1 MFEHIGTG
9 NKTADKMLA
18 DVMKVSNR
26 NKETFKLGEKVI
38 YQLTSD
44 KLIKALGA
52 RGSYAVAFTP
62 NQKSFFG
69 KEPKKKKVFII
80 EESGHP
86 QNISKIIR
94 QHEIGHFI
102 NDHKGGKRCL
112 KHEFEA
118 DSYMAKSC
126 GKKNSIDALSYIQK
140 TCNAPVLSYSR
151 LEILLRQ
158 AKILVSK

>member
-1 MFEHIGTG
+1 MFEHISTG

-18 DVMKVSNR
+18 DAMKVSNR

-102 NDHKGGKRCL
+102 NDHKAEKDVSNMNLRLIVIWLRAVEKR
-112 KHEFEA
+112 
-118 DSYMAKSC
+118 
-126 GKKNSIDALSYIQK
+126 I
-140 TCNAPVLSYSR
+140 P
-151 LEILLRQ
+151 
-158 AKILVSK
+158 